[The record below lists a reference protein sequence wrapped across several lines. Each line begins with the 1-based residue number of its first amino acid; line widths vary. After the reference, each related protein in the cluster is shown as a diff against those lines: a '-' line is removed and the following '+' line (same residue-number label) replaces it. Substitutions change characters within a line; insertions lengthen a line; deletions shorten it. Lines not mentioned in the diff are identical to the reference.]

1 MLRQGTMPGQYVLEY
16 YVDRTARKLK
26 GSIDLDQCE
35 QVRAGVTT
43 GVTTALSQPYHTNQ
57 RVSSSGRLWSDVR
70 MRKDPFPVY
79 V

>member
-35 QVRAGVTT
+35 QVRT
-43 GVTTALSQPYHTNQ
+43 GQELSELQSTDFFI
-57 RVSSSGRLWSDVR
+57 RSILV
-70 MRKDPFPVY
+70 
-79 V
+79 

>member
-35 QVRAGVTT
+35 QVSSEARVRLRT
-43 GVTTALSQPYHTNQ
+43 SQSTHFFLRWTL
-57 RVSSSGRLWSDVR
+57 V
-70 MRKDPFPVY
+70 
-79 V
+79 

>member
-35 QVRAGVTT
+35 QVRPLRPGLATATT
-43 GVTTALSQPYHTNQ
+43 S
-57 RVSSSGRLWSDVR
+57 
-70 MRKDPFPVY
+70 
-79 V
+79 

>member
-35 QVRAGVTT
+35 QVSTEARIE
-43 GVTTALSQPYHTNQ
+43 HRTN
-57 RVSSSGRLWSDVR
+57 L
-70 MRKDPFPVY
+70 
-79 V
+79 

>member
-35 QVRAGVTT
+35 QVSTEARTEHRT
-43 GVTTALSQPYHTNQ
+43 NLSTHFFLRWT
-57 RVSSSGRLWSDVR
+57 LA
-70 MRKDPFPVY
+70 
-79 V
+79 